1 MTWLLW
7 IIASCVFAIAE
18 MVTMGLFLAP
28 FALGAAVAATIAGIG
43 GGLVPT
49 LVSFA
54 VTSALVL
61 FTIRPLVLS
70 HRRLPIALRTGTA
83 ALIGARAAVTE
94 RIAES
99 HAGSVRIGG
108 EVWTARAYGEEV
120 IEAGTTVTVIEIR
133 GATAWVTE

>member
-7 IIASCVFAIAE
+7 IIAACVFGMAE
-18 MVTMGLFLAP
+18 MVSMGLFLAP
-28 FALGAAVAATIAGIG
+28 FALGAAIAAAIAGIG
-43 GGLVPT
+43 GGLVLT

-54 VTSALVL
+54 VASALVL

-70 HRRLPIALRTGTA
+70 RRRVPIALRTGTA
-83 ALIGARAAVTE
+83 ALIGAHAVVIE

-108 EVWTARAYGEEV
+108 EAWTARAYGEEV
-120 IEAGTTVTVIEIR
+120 IEVGTTVTVIEIR
-133 GATAWVTE
+133 GASAWVTE